1 VLRSYR
7 SAWYFAIGIDGL
19 GILVALC
26 FLADLVEKHGDQLSM

>member
-7 SAWYFAIGIDGL
+7 NAWYFAIGIGGL

-26 FLADLVEKHGDQLSM
+26 FLAGLVERRGDRLGM